1 MMPTPRVLLV
11 DDNENVRITLQQA
24 LEINDF
30 EVVAAS
36 GVNDAL
42 RHIGAERFDVLLSD
56 LHMPGPGDGLTVVG
70 AMRHANPHAITL
82 VYSGYPEMRAAAAA
96 ILLQADEILIKPLS
110 VPDLVE
116 IIRKKLISR
125 TQPNVRVTESVAN
138 ILETDREKI
147 IQQWMTRV
155 EGNKDLMGI
164 PLSTQ
169 ERTLHL
175 PQLLKDLVTRLRRL
189 QIVDGTHTDSK
200 AAHEHGSLRRMQGYS
215 APQIVEESRML
226 QVSIFETLQNNLA
239 RVDFSLVLVDVMT
252 IADEVDSQLCQAMQ
266 SFTGPTTVGLT
277 AA

>member
-1 MMPTPRVLLV
+1 MPTPRVLLV

-24 LEINDF
+24 LEMNDF

-42 RHIGAERFDVLLSD
+42 RHIGADRFDVLLSD
-56 LHMPGPGDGLTVVG
+56 LHMPGPGDGLTVVS

-82 VYSGYPEMRAAAAA
+82 VYSGYPEMHAAAAA

-116 IIRKKLISR
+116 IIRQKLISR

-147 IQQWMTRV
+147 IQQWITRV

-164 PLSTQ
+164 PLSSQ
-169 ERTLHL
+169 ERTGHL
-175 PQLLKDLVTRLRRL
+175 PQLLKDLVGRLRRP
-189 QIVDGTHTDSK
+189 QGVDGAHADSR
-200 AAHEHGSLRRMQGYS
+200 AAHEHGSLRRRQGYS
-215 APQIVEESRML
+215 APLIVEESRML
-226 QVSIFETLQNNLA
+226 QVSIFQTLQDNLA

-266 SFTGPTTVGLT
+266 TFTGPVPMGLT
-277 AA
+277 A